1 MLNNKF
7 KQVFFWNIEYFI
19 LNNEIYYEEQY
30 NQIILKL
37 HPIYMKLIKLEITKK
52 KIISQIEKTN
62 CFKLKKTL

>member
-1 MLNNKF
+1 MYMYFQNCFKGNLLNNKF

-37 HPIYMKLIKLEITKK
+37 HPIYEINKVRNNPK
-52 KIISQIEKTN
+52 KIYKSN
-62 CFKLKKTL
+62 